1 MQGVRLYYYNSSVLK
16 NGNNRSESR
25 MGEMDILVKV
35 VVNLKNSS

>member
-16 NGNNRSESR
+16 NGNSRSENR

-35 VVNLKNSS
+35 VVNLITSS